1 MHNSIT
7 DVKGIKVGHYTDREG
22 VTGCTVILCEEGAVG
37 GVDIRGGSAGTREI
51 DPLRPGHVV
60 EKVNAIL
67 LTGGSAFGLD
77 AAAGVAR
84 YLEETGKGHRTRAMR
99 VPIVP
104 TAVIYDLAIGSKK
117 ARPGPDE
124 GYKACLS
131 ATDGL
136 VEEGSVGAGTGA
148 TVGKLLGM
156 EHATKGGLGTLSTA
170 VGDGIIVGVL
180 VVVNALGNVVDPSS
194 GRTIAGVRDPKGGG
208 FLDPVD
214 LIRQGALLLPA
225 RSNSTLA
232 VVATNARLSR
242 EEAIVVARMAQAG
255 LARAIRP
262 AHTIFDGDV
271 VFTLATG
278 ERESHPLSP
287 FVIGTIAAELLAQ
300 AIVRAVIKAEGLGG
314 IPSAKEIKHEG
325 PER

>member
-22 VTGCTVILCEEGAVG
+22 ITGCTVILCEEGAVG
-37 GVDIRGGSAGTREI
+37 GIDIRGGAAGTREV

-84 YLEETGKGHRTRAMR
+84 YLEERGKGHRTRAMR

-104 TAVIYDLAIGSKK
+104 TAVIYDLAIGSREV
-117 ARPGPDE
+117 RPGADE

-131 ATDGL
+131 ATDGP

-156 EHATKGGLGTLSTA
+156 EYATKGGLGTVSATI
-170 VGDGIIVGVL
+170 GDGIVVGVL
-180 VVVNALGNVVDPSS
+180 VVVNALGNVIDPST
-194 GRTIAGVRDPKGGG
+194 GKIIAGVRDPGGGG

-214 LIRQGALLLPA
+214 LISRGALPLPSH
-225 RSNSTLA
+225 SNSTLA

-255 LARAIRP
+255 LARVIRP
-262 AHTIFDGDV
+262 AHTLFDGDV

-278 ERESHPLSP
+278 EKESHPLRS
-287 FVIGTIAAELLAQ
+287 FIIGAVAAELLAQ
-300 AIVRAVIKAEGLGG
+300 AIIRAVLKAEGLGG
-314 IPSAKEIKHEG
+314 IPSAREITKG
-325 PER
+325 AQG

>member
-84 YLEETGKGHRTRAMR
+84 YLEEKGKGHRTRAMR

-131 ATDGL
+131 ATDGP